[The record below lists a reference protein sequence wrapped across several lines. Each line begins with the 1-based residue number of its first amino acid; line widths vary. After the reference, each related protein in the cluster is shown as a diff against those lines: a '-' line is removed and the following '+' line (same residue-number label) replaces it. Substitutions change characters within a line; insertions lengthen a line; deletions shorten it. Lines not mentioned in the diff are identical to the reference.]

1 MALMKFITEN
11 ASNSPYDEKYKD
23 DDALWDVIGYVC
35 NPEKTGGC
43 VGGWAVDPNHAA
55 YEMELLAKL
64 FHNNQGVRLRHWTIA
79 FAEYEL
85 CGLERRHH
93 CDCITALYRLGAQL
107 SAYYKDQYQILYAVH
122 GGEHPHLHFVMNTVS
137 YVDGKK
143 FSGSKA
149 DYYQYEKYAKRVA
162 HNYGLTLYT
171 AKDHAATKYYHSY

>member
-11 ASNSPYDEKYKD
+11 APSSPYDEKYKD
-23 DDALWDVIGYVC
+23 DDALRDVIGYVC
-35 NPEKTGGC
+35 NPEKAGGC

-93 CDCITALYRLGAQL
+93 CDCITALYHMGAQL
-107 SAYYKDQYQILYAVH
+107 SAYYKDQYQIVYAVH
-122 GGEHPHLHFVMNTVS
+122 GGDRPHLHFVMNTVS
-137 YVDGKK
+137 YVGGKK

-162 HNYGLTLYT
+162 HDYGLTLYT

>member
-1 MALMKFITEN
+1 M
-11 ASNSPYDEKYKD
+11 
-23 DDALWDVIGYVC
+23 
-35 NPEKTGGC
+35 
-43 VGGWAVDPNHAA
+43 DPNHAA

-64 FHNNQGVRLRHWTIA
+64 FHNDQGVRLRHWTIA

-107 SAYYKDQYQILYAVH
+107 SAYYKDQYQIIYAIH

-162 HNYGLTLYT
+162 HYYGLTLYT